1 MYLVLFVLNDIS
13 LLDQVLDAWESTGI
27 TGVTILPSTG
37 LARVK
42 QNGALR
48 DDLPIMPS
56 IEDIVDHL
64 ENTNR
69 TLFTLVA
76 DRVQVDRLI
85 EATQSITGN
94 LNSPHT
100 GIIAVLPVEQIIGL
114 NWKAV

>member
-1 MYLVLFVLNDIS
+1 MYLVLFVLNDTS
-13 LLDQVLDAWESTGI
+13 LLNQVLDAWESTGI
-27 TGVTILPSTG
+27 TGVTIMPSTG
-37 LARVK
+37 IARVK

-56 IEDIVDHL
+56 LEDLVDHL

-69 TLFTLVA
+69 TLFTLVNDRAQA
-76 DRVQVDRLI
+76 DQVI

-94 LNSPHT
+94 LDSPHT

-114 NWKAV
+114 NWKTV